1 MNDSDATVTELNA
14 RLDRLERSNSRLRIT
29 LAGAIML
36 GAGLLLGGQAEAT
49 SDPAIAHVATDGT
62 IYRLYESG
70 HIEYLR
76 VEDSPPRSADGI
88 FGWGDVNIDFKRDLV
103 DRP

>member
-29 LAGAIML
+29 LVGGLML

-62 IYRLYESG
+62 IYRLFESG

-76 VEDSPPRSADGI
+76 VEDSPPRSADGV
-88 FGWGDVNIDFKRDLV
+88 FSWGVLNIDDARTLL

>member
-1 MNDSDATVTELNA
+1 MNDSDASVTEMSS
-14 RLDRLERSNSRLRIT
+14 RLDRLERSNSLLRVT
-29 LAGAIML
+29 LVGVLML
-36 GAGLLLGGQAEAT
+36 GTGLLLGGQAEAT
-49 SDPAIAHVATDGT
+49 NDSAIAHVATDGT

-76 VEDSPPRSADGI
+76 VEDDPPRTADGV
-88 FGWGDVNIDFKRDLV
+88 FNWGVVKIDARQTLS